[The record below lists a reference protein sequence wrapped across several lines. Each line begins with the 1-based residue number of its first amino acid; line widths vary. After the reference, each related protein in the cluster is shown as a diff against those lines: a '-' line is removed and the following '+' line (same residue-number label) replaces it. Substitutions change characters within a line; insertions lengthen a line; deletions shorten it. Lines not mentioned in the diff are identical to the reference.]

1 MKLFYSFYMFDI
13 IINKFYHRFY
23 YLFNIIYNFFV
34 FVLINNS
41 DILVYKFLIG
51 DNYRL
56 CKIQPR
62 MVLSRSFRC
71 LEMIRIFM
79 TYFSPKW
86 YTYQVSMLFN
96 KKT

>member
-1 MKLFYSFYMFDI
+1 MKPFYSFYMFDI
-13 IINKFYHRFY
+13 IINKFYHRIY

-51 DNYRL
+51 DNYHF

-62 MVLSRSFRC
+62 MILPRSF
-71 LEMIRIFM
+71 
-79 TYFSPKW
+79 
-86 YTYQVSMLFN
+86 
-96 KKT
+96 

>member
-13 IINKFYHRFY
+13 IINKFYHRIY

-51 DNYRL
+51 DNYHF
-56 CKIQPR
+56 CKIQ
-62 MVLSRSFRC
+62 S
-71 LEMIRIFM
+71 
-79 TYFSPKW
+79 
-86 YTYQVSMLFN
+86 
-96 KKT
+96 